1 MKYLIKQTLILTC
14 ILILTV
20 TISAQEL
27 WSVRMAESVMQR
39 HPNVYG
45 SWDYET
51 GTVLRGFEEAWRVTG
66 DERYYDYIKNTI
78 DYVVNENGTI
88 DGYNVS
94 SYNIDEIN
102 EGRMLLFLYNETGE
116 QKYKEAA
123 DLLHSQLENH
133 PRNDDGGFWHKLIYP
148 HQMWLDGLYMGSP
161 FYAEYSLLF
170 NDSYGFDDVALQL
183 ILMEKHARDPETG
196 LLFHGYDDSREQA
209 WADPVTGQSPS
220 FWGRAIGWYA
230 MALVDV
236 LDFLPADHSKRDSII
251 DIFNRLVEGM
261 VTVQDESGVW
271 WQVVDQGGRE
281 GNYLEASVSCMV
293 IYAMAKAIRMGYISI
308 SYLPV
313 VLDGYNGILNEF
325 ITVNSDSSINLIRT
339 CSGAGL
345 GGNPYRDGSY
355 NYYIYQTGIRDNDA
369 KGIGP
374 FITTSIEIERMS
386 LPQNFTALALSES
399 SIELSWHN
407 VPSSFE
413 GYQILRST
421 GTVFNE
427 VTRVPI
433 TDSVYTD
440 SNLDSLTVYQYR
452 LRPYTGEYYGLYS
465 NIVHVSTLAGN
476 GRPAYPLN
484 PFPADGASSQEL
496 DIQLLWEAG
505 TAATSYDVY
514 FGENNPPGFVT
525 NQTETVFYPGVLKN
539 ETIYYWRI
547 DGVNNNGKTTG
558 HVWNFTTKKAP
569 LPLGLIAHWPVSEG
583 SGTVLQD
590 IKGGNDATLTNTSP
604 DIWQTGNTG
613 SYITFDGF
621 DDYAIV
627 PHTEELNFGDQSF
640 SLSFWIKQSDQNRAM
655 RYIIKGTHTSP
666 GSGKRYEVF
675 HHQNNEVRFA
685 IDDNVNKSSLIVP
698 NTNFVTGSW
707 VHVVALRDVEY
718 KILKLFANNEL
729 QGTLMDNTGNIS
741 QNEDLFFGLSPDESN
756 NNLAGSLRDIRLYNY
771 AISDS
776 LISILYSDGIT
787 NIYDKKN
794 NIIPENIYLKIY
806 PNPFNSMTRI
816 KYRVQEKGHVQIS
829 MYDITGQKITTLL
842 DEVKTEGEYELSFNA
857 DKHSSGLFLVYLK
870 SGSHNIA
877 KKILLIK

>member
-1 MKYLIKQTLILTC
+1 MKYFIRTTLILTP
-14 ILILTV
+14 IVLLPV
-20 TISAQEL
+20 VISGQEL

-45 SWDYET
+45 NWNYET
-51 GTVLRGFEEAWRVTG
+51 GTILRGFVEAWWATG
-66 DERYYDYIKNTI
+66 DERYFDYIKNTV

-88 DGYNVS
+88 DDYNLF
-94 SYNIDEIN
+94 SYNLDEIN
-102 EGRMLLFLYNETGE
+102 EGRMLLLLYKETGE
-116 QKYKEAA
+116 QKYKDAI

-133 PRNDDGGFWHKLIYP
+133 PRNDDGGFWHKQVYP

-170 NDSYGFDDVALQL
+170 NDPDGFDDVALQL

-196 LLFHGYDDSREQA
+196 LLYHGYDDSREQA
-209 WADPVTGQSPS
+209 WSDPVTGQSPS

-236 LDFLPADHSKRDSII
+236 LDFLPTNHSKRDSII
-251 DIFNRLVEGM
+251 DILNRLVEGM
-261 VTVQDESGVW
+261 ITVQDESGVW

-281 GNYLEASVSCMV
+281 GNYLEASVSCMMV
-293 IYAMAKAIRMGYISI
+293 YAMAKAIRKGYLSK

-313 VLDGYNGILNEF
+313 VLDGYNGLLNEF
-325 ITVNSDSSINLIRT
+325 ITINPDSSINLIQT

-355 NYYIYQTGIRDNDA
+355 DYYVYQTSIRNNDA

-374 FITTSIEIERMS
+374 FITASIEMERMS
-386 LPQNFTALALSES
+386 HPHNFTALTLSES
-399 SIELSWHN
+399 SIQLNWHN
-407 VPSSFE
+407 VPNNFE
-413 GYQILRST
+413 GYQILRSI
-421 GTVFNE
+421 GAAFSE
-427 VTRVPI
+427 VARVSI

-440 SNLDSLTVYQYR
+440 TGLDSLTVYQYR
-452 LRPYTGEYYGLYS
+452 IRPYIGENYGLYS
-465 NIVHVSTLAGN
+465 NIVCASTLGGN

-484 PFPADGASSQEL
+484 PFPANSAINQEL
-496 DIQLLWEAG
+496 EIQLSWDAG
-505 TAATSYDVY
+505 TAATSHDIY

-525 NQTETVFYPGVLKN
+525 NQTETVFDPGVLKN
-539 ETIYYWRI
+539 ETTYYWRI
-547 DGVNNNGKTTG
+547 DGVNSNGKTTG
-558 HVWNFTTKKAP
+558 PIWSFSTKKAP
-569 LPLGLIAHWPVSEG
+569 LPLGLIAHWLVSEG
-583 SGTVLQD
+583 SGTTLRD
-590 IKGGNDATLTNTSP
+590 IEGGHDATLINTDTNA
-604 DIWQTGNTG
+604 WQNGNTG
-613 SYITFDGF
+613 TYITFDGV

-627 PHTEELNFGDQSF
+627 PHTDELNFGNQSF
-640 SLSFWIKQSDQNRAM
+640 SLSFWIKQSAQDRAM

-685 IDDNVNKSSLIVP
+685 IDDNVTKSSLIVP

-707 VHVVALRDVEY
+707 VHVVAIRDIEN
-718 KILKLFANNEL
+718 KILKLYANNEL
-729 QGTLMDNTGNIS
+729 QGTLADNTGDIS

-756 NNLAGSLRDIRLYNY
+756 NNLEGSLRDVRFYNY

-776 LISILYSDGIT
+776 LISALYSDGIT
-787 NIYDKKN
+787 AVYEKEI
-794 NIIPENIYLKIY
+794 NIIPENIFLQIY

-816 KYRVQEKGHVQIS
+816 KYRAPKKGQIQITI
-829 MYDITGQKITTLL
+829 YDITGQKITTLL

-857 DKHSSGLFLVYLK
+857 DKLSSGLFLVHLK
-870 SGSHNIA
+870 SGSHKVV